1 MKTII
6 CIVSIILCGCATGI
20 TMTDAEAA
28 ACRASGCTVW
38 TEQEL
43 YRLAEIFFRK
53 GQDSVQTG
61 KAI

>member
-1 MKTII
+1 MKLMFCALAIAL
-6 CIVSIILCGCATGI
+6 SGCATGI
-20 TMTDAEAA
+20 TMTEAEAA

-38 TEQEL
+38 TEKEL

-61 KAI
+61 KSL